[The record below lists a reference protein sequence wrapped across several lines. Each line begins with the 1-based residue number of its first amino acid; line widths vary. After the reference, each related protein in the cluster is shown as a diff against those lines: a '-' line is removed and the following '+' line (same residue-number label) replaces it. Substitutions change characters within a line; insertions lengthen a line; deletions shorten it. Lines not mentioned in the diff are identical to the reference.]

1 MSEGARIS
9 RMMADM
15 RNSQIAA
22 SVLKAQQIYGA
33 TCNDACL
40 TSGNYQQETP
50 LESDI
55 LIKEISGPCYLFVG
69 QPRAVTSSQKTAT
82 VMQCVLAE
90 SANSFNPNTRF
101 SMYNRRRIIPAC
113 PPTPTE
119 VLNANLPKATTR
131 CIPFNKPNVPL
142 NY

>member
-1 MSEGARIS
+1 MSEAARIS
-9 RMMADM
+9 RMMAEM

-22 SVLKAQQIYGA
+22 SVLKAQQIYGT

-50 LESDI
+50 LESDL
-55 LIKEISGPCYLFVG
+55 LIKEISGTCYSFVG
-69 QPRAVTSSQKTAT
+69 PDPPATSSQKTASLIE
-82 VMQCVLAE
+82 CVLTQ
-90 SANSFNPNTRF
+90 SVNPMNPNTRF
-101 SMYNRRRIIPAC
+101 SVYNGPRIIPAC
-113 PPTPTE
+113 PQPPTE

-142 NY
+142 NF